1 MLQTGIFA
9 GPVAGLRYRSPTCSG
24 LTNPEGRFHYRA
36 GERVV
41 FLVGEM
47 ALGSAPGA
55 PRINLAQIVSRVDGN
70 ANKLHDPGLTN
81 IARFLCSLDRDG
93 DLSGGIDIAPE
104 VHDVV
109 GRRQIDFRGD
119 VSFAA
124 RVEHRV
130 SDFEQDPDVAALL
143 EELGR
148 CGALSGGIPR
158 RLCSAATARN
168 EVRRN
173 ILGIRRFRD
182 VKIMLTNGSYVY
194 ADVFRPDRDGQF
206 PVIMNCGLYGRA
218 FHHHSVCNE
227 NDFEAHEREEEAYF
241 GGNPDGL
248 IYENHETVNT
258 ADWVPHGYAV
268 VRVDG
273 PGTGR
278 SPGRIAPWGIAT
290 AEAFRDAIEWAGEQ
304 PWSNG
309 NVGLWGMSYYAMTQ
323 HAAASL
329 QPSHLKA
336 MIAIGTDVDLYEE
349 VAYTGGILNEE
360 FFPFWFRAAA
370 LPAACGAPDPV
381 DFMAVMK
388 AAPFKDS
395 NPAAIFGP
403 QSEVFMS
410 PDMSAVSIPLW
421 VVACTTHPAHFHQL
435 GSSEAYL
442 ATKTAQK
449 KIDFWEDW
457 FTKSYSGAM
466 VEDHRAFFDHW
477 LKGVPNGIMSR
488 PPVRLEIRTGG
499 GCSFLLEEDEWPVAR
514 TNYVR
519 YYLDASLS
527 EWQADQWRK
536 DFRRLS
542 MRDQAPARSVSFSAE
557 IPLESRTGPSSALLP
572 VKPPSALL
580 AWKTGVSF
588 ISEPAASDM
597 VLAGYGKA
605 VLWVSSTCHDMDV
618 FVSLRIMDEQ
628 DREVDYAG
636 PVTIGMSTKNFPL
649 AKGWLK
655 VSHRKIDAARSTEY
669 TVKHTHRA
677 ADYAPLSAGEIVQV
691 EIEIIP
697 TTALIRKGWRIRL
710 DVQPFD
716 GFDHGA
722 RHAYDPA
729 IHDGASYTLYTGPE
743 HPCYVQLPIIP
754 ERHAGTARV

>member
-1 MLQTGIFA
+1 MLQTGMFA
-9 GPVAGLRYRSPTCSG
+9 GPVAGLKYRTPTYSG
-24 LTNPEGRFHYRA
+24 ITDSRGRFHYHT
-36 GERVV
+36 GERVI
-41 FLVGEM
+41 FQIGELT
-47 ALGSAPGA
+47 LGSALGA
-55 PRINLAQIVSRVDGN
+55 PLVNLAQIVSRVDGN
-70 ANKLHDPGLTN
+70 IGKLHDPGLTN
-81 IARFLCSLDRDG
+81 VARFLCSLDRDG
-93 DLSGGIDIAPE
+93 NLDGGIDIGPE
-104 VHDVV
+104 VHDIV
-109 GRRQIDFRGD
+109 GRRPIDFRGD

-124 RVEHRV
+124 PVEHRIA
-130 SDFEQDPDVAALL
+130 DFERDPKVAALL
-143 EELGR
+143 EDLARHGAFSDRIGR
-148 CGALSGGIPR
+148 G
-158 RLCSAATARN
+158 LCSAATARN
-168 EVRRN
+168 EVRRHM
-173 ILGIRRFRD
+173 LGIRRFRD
-182 VKIMLTNGSYVY
+182 VKIMLANGSHVY

-206 PVIMNCGLYGRA
+206 PVIMNCGIYGRA
-218 FHHHSVCNE
+218 FHHHSICDE
-227 NDFEAHEREEEAYF
+227 ADFEAHEREEEAYF

-258 ADWVPHGYAV
+258 VDWVPHGYAV

-278 SPGRIAPWGIAT
+278 SPGRLAPWGIAT

-370 LPAACGAPDPV
+370 LPAACGTADPV
-381 DFMAVMK
+381 DFMAMMK
-388 AAPFKDS
+388 AAPFRDS
-395 NPAAIFGP
+395 DPAAIFGP
-403 QSEVFMS
+403 RSEVFMS
-410 PDMSAVSIPLW
+410 PDMSAVSVPLW

-442 ATKTAQK
+442 ATSTPHK

-457 FTKSYSGAM
+457 FTKSYSAAA
-466 VEDHRAFFDHW
+466 VADHRAFFDHW
-477 LKGVPNGIMSR
+477 LKGASNDIMSR
-488 PPVRLEIRTGG
+488 PPVRLEIRTGD
-499 GCSFLLEEDEWPVAR
+499 GCSFLLEEDEWPIAR
-514 TNYVR
+514 TSYTR
-519 YYLDASLS
+519 YHLDASPS
-527 EWQADQWRK
+527 DWHGDPWRK
-536 DFRRLS
+536 DFLRLS
-542 MRDQAPARSVSFSAE
+542 VSEPDQGRNVRYSAE
-557 IPLESRTGPSSALLP
+557 IPIESRTGPSSALLP

-588 ISEPAASDM
+588 ISDPAATDM

-605 VLWVSSTCHDMDV
+605 RLWVSSTCHDMDI
-618 FVSLRIMDEQ
+618 FVSLRVLDEQ

-655 VSHRKIDAARSTEY
+655 VSHRKVDEARSTEY

-677 ADYAPLSAGEIVQV
+677 ADHAPLSPGEIVQV

-722 RHAYDPA
+722 RHAYDA
-729 IHDGASYTLYTGPE
+729 RVHDGASYTIYTGPE
-743 HPCYVQLPIIP
+743 HPCYVQLPVIP
-754 ERHAGTARV
+754 KRSPGAA